1 MHTIMFVDDEELL
14 LQGIK
19 RVIRGKY
26 ELVMFTRALDA
37 LEYLKDNTKTKP
49 TVIVSDYKMPEMD
62 GAKFLTN
69 AKNIYP
75 DAVRILLTGHADI
88 NATIEIVN
96 SGQIYRFLVKP
107 CPNDVLIQAIDDGIR
122 QFELI
127 RSEKE
132 LLSQTLKGTVKLLI
146 DLLAV
151 LYPKAYSRA
160 DHLRY
165 VCKKVAQRL
174 KLQNIWE
181 IEITALLSTIGLITL
196 PNEIIDKKL
205 NNIKLTKDE
214 QLLYDTNAEIA
225 YSLINNIPRLNNIA
239 NAILKTSNQDFDPN
253 SINFTNSLP
262 PALIGNLI
270 SLVNNFI
277 DLKASGITTQ
287 QVIKE
292 LENKKNIYNEILL
305 SALISDVTG
314 LEENYIIQNVA
325 LKDLPINCK
334 LADNILD
341 ENDRVLVSKGM
352 YITEIIRQK
361 LLNFAKYKVVKEP
374 IKILKKVN

>member
-1 MHTIMFVDDEELL
+1 MFVDDEELL

-26 ELVMFTRALDA
+26 ELVMFTRARDA

-75 DAVRILLTGHADI
+75 DAIRILLTGHADI

-107 CPNDVLIQAIDDGIR
+107 CPNDVLIKAIDDGIR

-196 PNEIIDKKL
+196 PNEIVDKKL
-205 NNIKLTKDE
+205 SNIKLTKDE

-239 NAILKTSNQDFDPN
+239 NAILKTSNLDFDPD
-253 SINFTNSLP
+253 SITFDNYLP
-262 PALIGNLI
+262 PVLIGNLI
-270 SLVNNFI
+270 ALVNYFI
-277 DLKASGITTQ
+277 DIKATGLTTQ
-287 QVIKE
+287 QIIKE
-292 LENKKNIYNEILL
+292 LETKKDIYNEILL
-305 SALISDVTG
+305 SALISDISG
-314 LEENYIIQNVA
+314 LEENYIIQNVL
-325 LKDLPINCK
+325 LKDLPTNCK
-334 LADNILD
+334 LADNIVD